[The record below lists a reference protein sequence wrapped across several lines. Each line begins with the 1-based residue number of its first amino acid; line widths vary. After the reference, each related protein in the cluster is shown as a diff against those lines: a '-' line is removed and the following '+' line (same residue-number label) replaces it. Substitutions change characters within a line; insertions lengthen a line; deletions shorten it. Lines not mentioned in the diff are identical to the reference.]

1 MPLTNK
7 IMKSNY
13 HTHTYLCN
21 HAIGTVED
29 YVKKAIEFN
38 LKNIGISDHAPF
50 IFLEDRS
57 VRMGIE
63 DYPIYLNQL
72 SSSIEKHGH
81 LINIYKGL
89 EIEYFPTHLKHYQDL
104 LKDLDYLVLGQHYI
118 ESKGKLK
125 SIYHVKDIE
134 DMKIYVKTLTEAM
147 KTKYFKM
154 IAHPDIFLFNQ
165 ENELTEEMLYLSKEL
180 ILAAKENDV
189 ALEINA
195 NGFRKG
201 KIIVNGKIRYRYPRK
216 EFWELAKNTGVKIVV
231 SSDAHKP
238 EYLFDEVILEC
249 YKFATSIGL
258 EVEEELVMN

>member
-29 YVKKAIEFN
+29 YVKKAIE
-38 LKNIGISDHAPF
+38 LNIKTLGMSDHAPF
-50 IFLEDRS
+50 NFLEDRS

-63 DYPIYLNQL
+63 DYPIYLKEL
-72 SSSIEKHGH
+72 SSSIEKYGD
-81 LINIYKGL
+81 LIKIYKGL
-89 EIEYFPTHLKHYQDL
+89 EIEYFPTHIKHYQEL
-104 LKDLDYLVLGQHYI
+104 LKELDYLVLGQHYI
-118 ESKGKLK
+118 QKNGKLK
-125 SIYHVKDIE
+125 SIYHLKEVD
-134 DMKIYVKTLTEAM
+134 DMKIYVKTLIEAM
-147 KTKYFKM
+147 ETNNFKI

-165 ENELTEEMLYLSKEL
+165 ENELTEEMLYLSKMI
-180 ILAAKENDV
+180 ILSAKENNV

-201 KIIVNGKIRYRYPRK
+201 KIIVNGQVKYRYPRK
-216 EFWELAKNTGVKIVV
+216 EFWELTKNTGVKIII

-238 EYLFDEVILEC
+238 KYLFDEAIIEA